1 MRFVIQRVKEA
12 SVSVNQQ
19 IIGEIGQGFLVLLGI
34 GREDT
39 REMANKMVKKLV
51 GLRIFSD
58 EQDKIN
64 LSLRDVDGSVLVVS
78 QFTLYAECKNV
89 FGIHNAV

>member
-39 REMANKMVKKLV
+39 REMANKMVK
-51 GLRIFSD
+51 
-58 EQDKIN
+58 N
-64 LSLRDVDGSVLVVS
+64 
-78 QFTLYAECKNV
+78 
-89 FGIHNAV
+89 